1 MSFFG
6 ELKRRNVLRVEATD
20 PCQQERATA
29 EPLDRQQKL
38 LPVQRLEGVIKIG
51 YFR

>member
-6 ELKRRNVLRVEATD
+6 ELKRRNVLRVEATG
-20 PCQQERATA
+20 PCQQERA
-29 EPLDRQQKL
+29 
-38 LPVQRLEGVIKIG
+38 QRLEGVINLG